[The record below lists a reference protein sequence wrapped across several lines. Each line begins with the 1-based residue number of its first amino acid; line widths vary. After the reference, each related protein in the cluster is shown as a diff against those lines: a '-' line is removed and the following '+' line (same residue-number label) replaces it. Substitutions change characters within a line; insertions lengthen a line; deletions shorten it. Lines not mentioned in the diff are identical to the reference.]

1 MRAKCEPQ
9 TTTKQPI
16 EIANARRH
24 FLWNASILGG
34 MRGGV
39 ARWKRG
45 VASQGVRQAIAYAFG
60 GVCDS
65 HLTAKTAQGVL
76 AAADYAGAVMTR
88 YIVENGS
95 IRDDLLTWKQ
105 LRTWVDG
112 GDPLT
117 GEHRGF
123 EMSSPN
129 ADLVLDATI
138 NAPKSFSIAAMLD
151 PELNAAYEDL
161 QDRLRDRIIH
171 LWQEELNARRGKGGC
186 VREYLARVE
195 VVELKHERSRSL
207 DPHKHRHLWLN
218 VKVQGIDGKWSNVDT
233 RVALRFQNVIN
244 AEGDLAAR
252 TDPAWI
258 TTLAAKGFTLN
269 EDGEIAQ
276 LQHLV
281 RPLSKRSAQI
291 EANKIARTA
300 WWKEQHPGQE
310 PSHDVLNQIDRW
322 AWATGRPNKPGDLDE
337 DDWAELVRDELVAVD
352 PALRLERSAIDT
364 SSASIADLDIELLA
378 ARAIVDADARSTGT
392 GGRFSLMDVRAG
404 ALRTLAA
411 SGVIADRAELA
422 TIAEQVIASAR
433 AHTVTLLDEP
443 DVPAHIKCRMATS
456 TAALKATIANQIE
469 TLSAPGAAA
478 PVEEVTAIAH
488 ALDPERVLDI
498 DQTDGASAIAGT
510 ASVVAITGAAG
521 TGKTSMLKVAGIT
534 LRRHGRN
541 MIIVAPTKKASTV
554 AGRETD
560 SAASSLHQLLHDY
573 GWRWSTGA
581 AGNTEWKRLLP
592 GDTDPTTGQGYRG
605 PRTRVRPGD
614 RIVVD
619 EAGMLDLEAANA
631 LIDVINRTG
640 ATVAVVGDDYQALPV
655 GHSGAMALFRRS
667 AFEKIELTEIHR
679 FRDPEWAD
687 LTARLR
693 DSNGPEEQQ
702 AIAEELERTGHLT
715 HVNSE
720 AEAHQRMVAAWL
732 ESSRKAESIAVVT
745 ATHVEAQQVSEAIQA
760 KRIESG
766 EIDVRRFALGQ
777 SEQPLFV
784 GDVVQTRR
792 NDNNSGVENRQ
803 NWVVRTIT
811 EEHLTLASVS
821 DSTTLRRVTREY
833 TSSHLHLGYAST
845 VHGVQ
850 GETTER
856 AIVGPGVDAAG
867 LYVGLTRGRAHND
880 VVVVAG
886 TAEAAKT
893 ELAATMRR
901 LLSEETIEKSNVA
914 ARRELLRSA
923 RTAGP
928 SITAPRA
935 EAPTPTR

>member
-1 MRAKCEPQ
+1 M
-9 TTTKQPI
+9 
-16 EIANARRH
+16 
-24 FLWNASILGG
+24 
-34 MRGGV
+34 
-39 ARWKRG
+39 
-45 VASQGVRQAIAYAFG
+45 RQAIAYAFG

-65 HLTAKTAQGVL
+65 HLTAKTTQGVL
-76 AAADYAGAVMTR
+76 AAADYAGAVITR

-95 IRDDLLTWKQ
+95 IRDDLLTRKQ
-105 LRTWVDG
+105 VRTWVDG

-186 VREYLARVE
+186 IREDLARVE

-218 VKVQGIDGKWSNVDT
+218 VKVQGIDGRWSNVDT

-258 TTLAAKGFTLN
+258 TALAAKGFTLSA
-269 EDGEIAQ
+269 DGEIVQ

-322 AWATGRPNKPGDLDE
+322 AWAAARPNKPGDLNE
-337 DDWAELVRDELVAVD
+337 DDWAALVREELATAD
-352 PALRLERSAIDT
+352 PALRLERSAIST
-364 SSASIADLDIELLA
+364 SSTSIEDLDIELLA
-378 ARAIVDADARSTGT
+378 ARAIVDADVRSTGT

-404 ALRTLAA
+404 ALRALAA
-411 SGVIADRAELA
+411 SGVIAERTQLA
-422 TIAEQVIASAR
+422 TVAEQVIAAAR

-443 DVPAHIKCRMATS
+443 NVPAHIKCRMATS
-456 TAALKATIANQIE
+456 TAALKATIANRIE
-469 TLSAPGAAA
+469 ALSAPGAAA
-478 PVEEVTAIAH
+478 TVEEITAMAH
-488 ALDPERVLDI
+488 ALDPARALDN

-521 TGKTSMLKVAGIT
+521 TGKTTMLKVAGAT

-554 AGRETD
+554 AGRETS
-560 SAASSLHQLLHDY
+560 SAASSLHQLLHDH
-573 GWRWSTGA
+573 GWRWSTGI
-581 AGNTEWKRLLP
+581 AGNTEWKLLHP
-592 GDTDPTTGQGYRG
+592 GDTDPTTGQHYQG
-605 PRTRVRPGD
+605 PRTRIRPGD

-619 EAGMLDLEAANA
+619 EGGMLDLEAANA
-631 LIDVINRTG
+631 LIDVIHRTG

-687 LTARLR
+687 LSARIR
-693 DSNGPEEQQ
+693 FANG
-702 AIAEELERTGHLT
+702 AIETQDLAGELVRAGH
-715 HVNSE
+715 VRAANSE
-720 AEAHQRMVAAWL
+720 VEAQRIMVDEWFDA
-732 ESSRKAESIAVVT
+732 SHRGESIALVT
-745 ATHVEAQQVSEAIQA
+745 ATHSEAQAICEAIQA
-760 KRIESG
+760 RRIASG
-766 EIDVRRFALGQ
+766 ELGVDRSATGQ
-777 SEQPLFV
+777 SGQRVFV

-792 NDNNSGVENRQ
+792 NDHASGVENRQ
-803 NWVVRTIT
+803 GWVVRDISET
-811 EEHLTLASVS
+811 HLTLVSTS
-821 DSTTLRRVTREY
+821 DSSNLRRVTTEY
-833 TSSHLHLGYAST
+833 AHSHMHLGYAST
-845 VHGVQ
+845 VYGVQ
-850 GETTER
+850 GETTDR
-856 AIVGPGVDAAG
+856 SVVGPGVDAAG
-867 LYVGLTRGRAHND
+867 LYVGLTRGRTKNEA
-880 VVVVAG
+880 VVVAG
-886 TAEAAKT
+886 TPQGASS
-893 ELAATMRR
+893 ELAATMQRR
-901 LLSEETIEKSNVA
+901 PAEETLQKSRAA
-914 ARRELLRSA
+914 ARQEM
-923 RTAGP
+923 
-928 SITAPRA
+928 IRA
-935 EAPTPTR
+935 AQVDPMQTIGVDQEIASPLSR